1 MKLTGLVIAT
11 VLLAG
16 LIGLLYWSNRH
27 PASTETASA
36 STPAAPKIL
45 SVNEADLTKV
55 DLHKSNGDQLAL
67 ARNGSGA
74 WEILAPKPMT
84 ADQSAVDSMLGTFSS
99 LNSERLVD
107 DKASDLSAYGLAKPS
122 LEVDLTEKSNKMRK
136 LLIGDDTPAGSGAY
150 AMLAG
155 DPRVFTIASY
165 TKTSID
171 KSANDLRDKRLITL
185 DPDKISRVELV
196 ANKQDLEFGRNKEDW
211 QILKPKPLRADSTQV
226 SDLVNK
232 LTSARM
238 DTSVSDEDAKK
249 AASAFTSGKPVA
261 SAKVTSDSGT
271 QQLDV
276 RKSKDDYYAKS
287 SVVPGA
293 YKVTSDIG
301 QALDK
306 KLDDFRNK
314 KLFDFGFDDPNKVE
328 IHDGSK
334 AYFLTRKGDDWW
346 DATGKKLDSSSVQP
360 LLGDVRGLAASKF
373 ADSGYTSPSI
383 QMIVTSNDG
392 KRVEKVAIAKSG
404 NDYVAQREG
413 DASLYQLDSSAITDL
428 QKATAD
434 LKPTEA
440 KK

>member
-1 MKLTGLVIAT
+1 
-11 VLLAG
+11 
-16 LIGLLYWSNRH
+16 
-27 PASTETASA
+27 
-36 STPAAPKIL
+36 
-45 SVNEADLTKV
+45 
-55 DLHKSNGDQLAL
+55 
-67 ARNGSGA
+67 
-74 WEILAPKPMT
+74 
-84 ADQSAVDSMLGTFSS
+84 
-99 LNSERLVD
+99 
-107 DKASDLSAYGLAKPS
+107 
-122 LEVDLTEKSNKMRK
+122 
-136 LLIGDDTPAGSGAY
+136 
-150 AMLAG
+150 
-155 DPRVFTIASY
+155 
-165 TKTSID
+165 
-171 KSANDLRDKRLITL
+171 
-185 DPDKISRVELV
+185 
-196 ANKQDLEFGRNKEDW
+196 
-211 QILKPKPLRADSTQV
+211 
-226 SDLVNK
+226 
-232 LTSARM
+232 
-238 DTSVSDEDAKK
+238 
-249 AASAFTSGKPVA
+249 
-261 SAKVTSDSGT
+261 VTSDSGT